1 MVVGT
6 RAVRPDRAND
16 EQPDPRAS
24 ASATTTDVA
33 PAPDPDRSDP
43 TGPDAD
49 PALDDHTDQARD
61 AASTVPPASR
71 WRRVGA
77 ELARDRSAALAFGA
91 LVVAS
96 FFLIVFWFGRNRWF
110 YGDEWTF
117 LAGPQASTL
126 GDWFAPHNDHWTTLP
141 RLVYRVLWYAVGLR
155 AYWPYLA
162 CLAAL
167 HLAVV
172 TLLRVVMRRAG
183 VGGWMATLVAGSF
196 LLFGAGQENLQWAFQ
211 ITFVGALVGGLAHLV
226 LADHDGALD
235 RRDVLGLVCGL
246 LGLLCSG
253 VAPAMVVIV
262 GAAVLVRRGWRAA
275 AVHTVPLA
283 LVYGSWLVLEQVRT
297 TSGGTPT
304 VGVVTGWVRASVVAS
319 FVGLGQNAV
328 TAALLGVLLVVGL
341 TLAWS
346 PLGFAEFRR
355 RAAAPVALMAGAMLF
370 FVSVAVERWAIGEQV
385 AESSRYVYTGAA
397 LVLPALAVAAQAVVS
412 RWRLATPLVV
422 LLILSGVP
430 GNVADMNTSEATFD
444 TARAMTMA
452 VPASPLARQVPRT
465 VHPDPD
471 MIGAQDVTVGWL
483 LDARR
488 AGKLTEPPPMPK
500 AVAAQVSIRLGLD
513 QTAAEP
519 PTECRTY
526 VAPLDVEPGTGTRY
540 GIFTSVNIA
549 LTNGKTRTSR
559 PIAYQPRAGTTL
571 EVVLPDLHLR
581 FEPVA
586 PATTF
591 LLCT

>member
-43 TGPDAD
+43 SGPDAD

-328 TAALLGVLLVVGL
+328 TAALLGVLRVVGL

-452 VPASPLARQVPRT
+452 VPASPLARQVPHGPPRSRHDRGPGRHRGLARRPPCRQADRT
-465 VHPDPD
+465 P
-471 MIGAQDVTVGWL
+471 A
-483 LDARR
+483 DARPSPR
-488 AGKLTEPPPMPK
+488 RCRS
-500 AVAAQVSIRLGLD
+500 VSVSTRPR
-513 QTAAEP
+513 AEP

-526 VAPLDVEPGTGTRY
+526 VAPLDVEPGTG
-540 GIFTSVNIA
+540 A
-549 LTNGKTRTSR
+549 LRHLHVGQHR
-559 PIAYQPRAGTTL
+559 PDQRQDAHVPTHRLPAPGRHDARGRA
-571 EVVLPDLHLR
+571 PDLHLR